1 MDDPSPTPLCKIARE
16 NGGEVPLSCLFGC
29 PHGCTNDIVHAP
41 TGTARCNRCGST
53 DVRWRQQGGKW
64 VLFSL
69 QPGVEH
75 VCELNS
81 DDFDVV
87 QG

>member
-1 MDDPSPTPLCKIARE
+1 MSYFDDNEDRIIYGRPRDPVYRDP
-16 NGGEVPLSCLFGC
+16 V
-29 PHGCTNDIVHAP
+29 
-41 TGTARCNRCGST
+41 CNRCGST

-75 VCELNS
+75 VCELRD
-81 DDFDVV
+81 DDFGVV
-87 QG
+87 EP

>member
-1 MDDPSPTPLCKIARE
+1 MSYFDDNEDRIIYGRYRA
-16 NGGEVPLSCLFGC
+16 
-29 PHGCTNDIVHAP
+29 HGPAYDEKLP
-41 TGTARCNRCGST
+41 QCNRCRSY

-75 VCELNS
+75 VCELS
-81 DDFDVV
+81 ADDFGVV
-87 QG
+87 P

>member
-1 MDDPSPTPLCKIARE
+1 MSYFDDHEDRLIYGIAPRIKLE
-16 NGGEVPLSCLFGC
+16 
-29 PHGCTNDIVHAP
+29 
-41 TGTARCNRCGST
+41 ARCRVCGST

-75 VCELNS
+75 QCSAEDLAK
-81 DDFDVV
+81 DFD
-87 QG
+87 

>member
-1 MDDPSPTPLCKIARE
+1 MSYFDDHE
-16 NGGEVPLSCLFGC
+16 D
-29 PHGCTNDIVHAP
+29 DIVYGRRHDDEP
-41 TGTARCNRCGST
+41 RQPRCRTCGST

-75 VCELNS
+75 ACAADDLAK
-81 DDFDVV
+81 DFD
-87 QG
+87 

>member
-1 MDDPSPTPLCKIARE
+1 MPKMYDPATMTVFDTEQDEHDESRRE
-16 NGGEVPLSCLFGC
+16 L
-29 PHGCTNDIVHAP
+29 
-41 TGTARCNRCGST
+41 RCSRCGST

-75 VCELNS
+75 VCELS
-81 DDFDVV
+81 ADDFDVV
-87 QG
+87 PE